1 MNDINFMKVDDA
13 LYNLLINAFD
23 LDLED
28 ETNLSKYH
36 QFRNDVIDLIDELKE
51 RKIMNIDENDDLNI
65 LNDLKATND
74 HELEILEKL
83 DDICIGTLSDM
94 IIRSLQR
101 R

>member
-83 DDICIGTLSDM
+83 DYICIGTLSDM

>member
-51 RKIMNIDENDDLNI
+51 RKIMNIDENDNLNI

>member
-51 RKIMNIDENDDLNI
+51 EVR
-65 LNDLKATND
+65 
-74 HELEILEKL
+74 
-83 DDICIGTLSDM
+83 
-94 IIRSLQR
+94 
-101 R
+101 